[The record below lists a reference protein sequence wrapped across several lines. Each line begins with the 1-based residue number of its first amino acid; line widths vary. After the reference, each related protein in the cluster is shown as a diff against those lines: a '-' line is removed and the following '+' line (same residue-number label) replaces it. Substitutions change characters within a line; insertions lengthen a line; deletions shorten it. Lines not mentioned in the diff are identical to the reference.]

1 MSAESDE
8 AVRPT
13 APDSDCE
20 AAIGQTTDSARNRAI
35 ALVSEL
41 PDDCTWEKLI
51 HTLWRQQQLEKAID
65 ADIRAG
71 VYDAPDDQEDQS
83 ET

>member
-1 MSAESDE
+1 M
-8 AVRPT
+8 
-13 APDSDCE
+13 
-20 AAIGQTTDSARNRAI
+20 IQ
-35 ALVSEL
+35 EL

-51 HTLWRQQQLEKAID
+51 HTLWRQQQLERAID

-71 VYDAPDDQEDQS
+71 VDDDPDNEEDQS